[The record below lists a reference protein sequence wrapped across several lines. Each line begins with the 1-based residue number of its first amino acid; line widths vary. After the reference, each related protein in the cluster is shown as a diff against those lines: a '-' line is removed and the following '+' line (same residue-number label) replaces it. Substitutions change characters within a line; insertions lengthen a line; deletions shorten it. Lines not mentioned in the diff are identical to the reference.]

1 MYKILGLLWLDKTD
15 PAAKKLLRGIQFG
28 GNFVAGAE
36 ALARLFQIEIET
48 SPHGEI
54 LKLDLRNFFN
64 ELCRG
69 MIVDGA
75 ELADPLFALYVAGL
89 YGEETTYVYD
99 PANTDARHFFDTRW
113 GTVQGDVLSAR
124 LAALAILP
132 AQRKLFSI
140 LRKKYPQALFSAGP
154 PPENEEKIAEACTSR
169 LSAQDKEELHE
180 LISSLPN
187 MEEILQGE
195 RRDSGSNSHGLQP
208 EHVHISL
215 RAFVDDQT
223 VKVPR
228 LLSEKVER
236 LLSPFFFVL
245 RRQSSHQRRPLGGT
259 SMMTLPGV

>member
-1 MYKILGLLWLDKTD
+1 M
-15 PAAKKLLRGIQFG
+15 
-28 GNFVAGAE
+28 
-36 ALARLFQIEIET
+36 
-48 SPHGEI
+48 
-54 LKLDLRNFFN
+54 
-64 ELCRG
+64 
-69 MIVDGA
+69 
-75 ELADPLFALYVAGL
+75 
-89 YGEETTYVYD
+89 
-99 PANTDARHFFDTRW
+99 
-113 GTVQGDVLSAR
+113 QGDVLSAR

-132 AQRKLFSI
+132 AQRKFFSI

-154 PPENEEKIAEACTSR
+154 APENEEKIAEACTSR

-187 MEEILQGE
+187 MEEILQDE

-245 RRQSSHQRRPLGGT
+245 RRQSSPQRRPLGGT
-259 SMMTLPGV
+259 SMMTPPGE